1 MSSTTTVLNGVPNR
15 REPKGE
21 GYMTKIVVDNSAP
34 EGRQRQ
40 LQAQVQVAWA
50 KAACSVLNFLI
61 GRGADPVTAM
71 KEFVTVHEAAEQ
83 ESTDPNGIAIRGP
96 KLGQTTNGHPDEII
110 DTVLTGSLS
119 MVAAML
125 QVGAKQPISEPK
137 GAYTDDEAY
146 VAAQERIVRGM
157 MMMEKQIRKKRDK
170 S

>member
-1 MSSTTTVLNGVPNR
+1 
-15 REPKGE
+15 
-21 GYMTKIVVDNSAP
+21 MTEIVVDNTAP

-40 LQAQVQVAWA
+40 LEAQVQVAWA

-71 KEFVTVHEAAEQ
+71 EEFITVHEAAEQ
-83 ESTDPNGIAIRGP
+83 ESIDPNGIAIRGP
-96 KLGQTTNGHPDEII
+96 KLGQITNGHPDEII

-125 QVGAKQPISEPK
+125 QVGARQPISEPR

-146 VAAQERIVRGM
+146 AAAQEQIVRGII
-157 MMMEKQIRKKRDK
+157 MMEKKIREKRDK